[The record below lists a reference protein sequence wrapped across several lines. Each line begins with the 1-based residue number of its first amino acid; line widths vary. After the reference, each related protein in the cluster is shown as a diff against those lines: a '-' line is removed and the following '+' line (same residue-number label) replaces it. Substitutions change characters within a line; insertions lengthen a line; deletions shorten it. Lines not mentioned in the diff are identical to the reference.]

1 MTEHTSGQWQN
12 ESSSVYF
19 GEPDTYEDNGTTAW
33 GGFDLRYSPR
43 SHANAAHIVKCVN
56 QHYDLVEALTLL
68 LHEVAESGN
77 YCANDFGWPEAII
90 KSEKAL
96 AKANGE
102 K

>member
-1 MTEHTSGQWQN
+1 MSEKIRLPIK
-12 ESSSVYF
+12 F
-19 GEPDTYEDNGTTAW
+19 DDD
-33 GGFDLRYSPR
+33 FDLVDSKGFPLMYCADLVDHNPSIGQAIEMR
-43 SHANAAHIVKCVN
+43 VN
-56 QHYDLVEALTLL
+56 LHDELVEALTLL

-96 AKANGE
+96 AKADGE

>member
-1 MTEHTSGQWQN
+1 MT
-12 ESSSVYF
+12 
-19 GEPDTYEDNGTTAW
+19 DNATEK
-33 GGFDLRYSPR
+33 FDLVNDEDSCCGLM
-43 SHANAAHIVKCVN
+43 HIVDDHENNVCSGYDERNMVGIVDKLN

-96 AKANGE
+96 AKADGE
-102 K
+102 KG